1 MKTTTIDNKSLLY
14 YEVEI
19 RELILKENIVQGLV
33 KELVYLSNF

>member
-33 KELVYLSNF
+33 KELVYFSNF